1 MGVTSSNYRDNH
13 ILCSVLRLMI
23 HKQTYNI
30 ILKIVRVL
38 RYNVFNQALVECLPY
53 WLVLGSVLSK
63 TKTTVLCE
71 FKEGC
76 FQKQGQARIH
86 CENVRWAII

>member
-1 MGVTSSNYRDNH
+1 MYLSPLVDILISSHNNYRGVTSSNYRDNH

-30 ILKIVRVL
+30 ILKIVKVL

-53 WLVLGSVLSK
+53 D
-63 TKTTVLCE
+63 
-71 FKEGC
+71 
-76 FQKQGQARIH
+76 
-86 CENVRWAII
+86 